1 MHLKDLNVTNIFFEP
16 AKQSIDSFI
25 QSEFPNFSNKLTAQL
40 INFCSVISSYEEE
53 GVKLRPTILFTNK
66 IDTLVKNI
74 PNSSKLTV
82 FSNETEGSFRN
93 RMKSLATFSIHNWNI
108 FVQLNVDGTID
119 MGIYKAFNSMKENNF
134 EKNLFLSQDI
144 SKSNSTHA
152 FLVQA
157 VSNTYIQFKG
167 IKGTTLNID
176 FSLESKKVMNF
187 DEEISD
193 FIDASFSKL
202 KTTTKKLSQI
212 KTLYRNIFQNVYK
225 KIHGC
230 ICVVVD
236 SDYVDTGLF
245 ADGIWLKTP
254 IEFSKLLMQSNN
266 NSSEAKLSSYS
277 ELFMD
282 MLNYDG
288 ITIVDN
294 KGRIRA
300 YNVFVEN
307 DASKDS
313 NILGGAR
320 KRAAFTVINSKVKKI
335 IGVYFQSQEGEV
347 FYNRNRNFKER
358 IRKIKVSDLSE
369 NAATLTA
376 NADKVANDATNL
388 PPLLQLV
395 DKTDYSIKNHE
406 DEAKQ
411 ISTNQEDDNSLLN
424 SLGDIDIKLE
434 SQSIPL
440 IELI

>member
-1 MHLKDLNVTNIFFEP
+1 MKDVSITNIFFES
-16 AKQSIDSFI
+16 AKTSVDNFI

-53 GVKLRPTILFTNK
+53 GTKLRPSILFTNNMDK
-66 IDTLVKNI
+66 LVKNI
-74 PNSSKLTV
+74 KNSSKLVV
-82 FSNETEGSFRN
+82 FPNETENAFRN
-93 RMKSLATFSIHNWNI
+93 RMKSLATFSMHDWNI
-108 FVQLNVDGTID
+108 YVQLNNDGTIE
-119 MGIYKAFNSMKENNF
+119 MGLYKSFNSMKENNF
-134 EKNLFLSQDI
+134 EKSLFINQDI
-144 SKSNSTHA
+144 SKSNSIHA
-152 FLVQA
+152 FIVQS
-157 VSNTYIQFKG
+157 VSNTYIKFMGTKG
-167 IKGTTLNID
+167 NTLNID

-187 DEEISD
+187 EEDISD

-202 KTTTKKLSQI
+202 KTTSKKLSQI

-236 SDYVDTGLF
+236 SDYKDTGLF
-245 ADGIWLKTP
+245 ADGIWLKEP
-254 IEFSKLLMQSNN
+254 IEFSKLLMQSKNF
-266 NSSEAKLSSYS
+266 SEAKLSSYS

-300 YNVFVEN
+300 YNVFVES
-307 DASKDS
+307 DTSKDF

-358 IRKIKVSDLSE
+358 IRKIKVSDLS
-369 NAATLTA
+369 NNSATLTA
-376 NADKVANDATNL
+376 NADKVASENIV

-395 DKTDYSIKNHE
+395 DKQDYSANFENQTIEKNNKL
-406 DEAKQ
+406 D
-411 ISTNQEDDNSLLN
+411 NDDNSLLN
-424 SLGDIDIKLE
+424 SLGEIDINLSSE
-434 SQSIPL
+434 TIPL
-440 IELI
+440 IDLV